1 MKKSTFIFLFAL
13 LSQSLTAQIIGGNG
27 EGFGASFQD
36 EDIRQITLLSTNSP
50 IGVRWPGGGDSKV
63 AFPAIDKPGL
73 GMNINSVNALYDEFR
88 DGQGLIK
95 VDALEK
101 DIKKAEKEKEAT
113 ESELMHL
120 IRTSRATKNFQVSFA
135 LNVMQGTP
143 ESNLRAITTLIDSG
157 VNIVA
162 VVAGNETFA
171 SYNYNWEKYK
181 NDFEPILKAIQKK
194 YPDIP
199 RLLCIGQAINRKT
212 HIQWNTQLFQYVKK
226 TGNFISGVDIHYYL
240 YDELKEANATHPGMV
255 QIKEGKA
262 DKQLDKAFAMYIEA
276 YRNKDQMSAL
286 AAYLQVNLPG
296 KIYHCSEFGDKE
308 AENWSNTVA
317 NGAHI
322 FTTFCVNRNS
332 FDMLL
337 VHNLIGNWLWAA
349 RRPATKLDDVK
360 NKSEKVNRISWYA
373 LQLANELPATALPLD
388 KTIKIIAPGKYYYYY
403 DNAGGELFNHEIT
416 STFSSINYELH
427 YVTGKF
433 PYSSAGSAG
442 FWAKNSQ
449 LFFEVKGITIDKQKN
464 QLSIPKNSFGYVQV
478 VVE

>member
-73 GMNINSVNALYDEFR
+73 GMNIDSVNALYDEFR

-143 ESNLRAITTLIDSG
+143 ESNLLAITTLIDSG

-171 SYNYNWEKYK
+171 SYNYN
-181 NDFEPILKAIQKK
+181 
-194 YPDIP
+194 
-199 RLLCIGQAINRKT
+199 
-212 HIQWNTQLFQYVKK
+212 
-226 TGNFISGVDIHYYL
+226 
-240 YDELKEANATHPGMV
+240 
-255 QIKEGKA
+255 
-262 DKQLDKAFAMYIEA
+262 
-276 YRNKDQMSAL
+276 
-286 AAYLQVNLPG
+286 
-296 KIYHCSEFGDKE
+296 
-308 AENWSNTVA
+308 
-317 NGAHI
+317 
-322 FTTFCVNRNS
+322 
-332 FDMLL
+332 
-337 VHNLIGNWLWAA
+337 
-349 RRPATKLDDVK
+349 
-360 NKSEKVNRISWYA
+360 
-373 LQLANELPATALPLD
+373 
-388 KTIKIIAPGKYYYYY
+388 
-403 DNAGGELFNHEIT
+403 
-416 STFSSINYELH
+416 
-427 YVTGKF
+427 
-433 PYSSAGSAG
+433 
-442 FWAKNSQ
+442 
-449 LFFEVKGITIDKQKN
+449 
-464 QLSIPKNSFGYVQV
+464 
-478 VVE
+478 

>member
-1 MKKSTFIFLFAL
+1 M
-13 LSQSLTAQIIGGNG
+13 
-27 EGFGASFQD
+27 
-36 EDIRQITLLSTNSP
+36 
-50 IGVRWPGGGDSKV
+50 RWPGGGDSKV

-73 GMNINSVNALYDEFR
+73 GMNIDSVNALYDEFR

-262 DKQLDKAFAMYIEA
+262 DKHLYK
-276 YRNKDQMSAL
+276 R
-286 AAYLQVNLPG
+286 
-296 KIYHCSEFGDKE
+296 
-308 AENWSNTVA
+308 
-317 NGAHI
+317 
-322 FTTFCVNRNS
+322 
-332 FDMLL
+332 
-337 VHNLIGNWLWAA
+337 
-349 RRPATKLDDVK
+349 
-360 NKSEKVNRISWYA
+360 
-373 LQLANELPATALPLD
+373 
-388 KTIKIIAPGKYYYYY
+388 
-403 DNAGGELFNHEIT
+403 
-416 STFSSINYELH
+416 
-427 YVTGKF
+427 
-433 PYSSAGSAG
+433 
-442 FWAKNSQ
+442 
-449 LFFEVKGITIDKQKN
+449 
-464 QLSIPKNSFGYVQV
+464 
-478 VVE
+478 